1 MILIEPETPET
12 LLLKKE
18 LNTYF
23 LNWFANIKQKH
34 KNIIILYFANV
45 KIKYIA
51 LKLNISRQGVYD
63 ILKRYFVQFRK
74 NLKIIEKKT

>member
-12 LLLKKE
+12 LFLKKE
-18 LNTYF
+18 FNKYF
-23 LNWFANIKQKH
+23 LAWFANIKQKH
-34 KNIIILYFANV
+34 KGVIILYFANV

-51 LKLNISRQGVYD
+51 IKLNISRQGVYD

-74 NLKIIEKKT
+74 NLK